1 MKDAIIVGG
10 GLAGLALAENLGRRG
25 KSFVLFDDKSQSASR
40 VAGGLYNPVILKRLS
55 AAWGAV
61 EGMNRINFYHEVEAR
76 IGEKVVFPLPVLRRL
91 TSVEEQNN
99 WFAALDKPVL
109 SRFMSPTL
117 QKEVYT
123 GIQSPFGYGE
133 VLESGY
139 VDTARLLK
147 GYFNLLNRDGVLRGE
162 SFVYQELEVDEAG
175 ISYHGVAARDI
186 FFADGFGLHQNPYF
200 SWLPLDGTKG
210 ELLIVRAPN
219 LKVENAIVKANV
231 FVLPIGNSLFKIG
244 ATYTPWDKTP
254 EPTEKGRQQ
263 LAEEAQAL
271 LSCDFEIVS
280 QLAGIRPTVK
290 DRRPLTGTHPE
301 YRNVHVINGLGSR
314 GIMLAPWMAE
324 CLLAHVY
331 DKAPLQPDCNITR
344 FSRYY
349 SSASLS

>member
-10 GLAGLALAENLGRRG
+10 GLAGLALAENLSRRG
-25 KSFVLFDDKSQSASR
+25 KSFVLFDDKSQSASQ

-55 AAWGAV
+55 AAWGAM
-61 EGMNRINFYHEVEAR
+61 EGMNRMNFYHEVEAR

-99 WFAALDKPVL
+99 WFAAIDKPVL
-109 SRFMSPTL
+109 SRFLSPTL
-117 QKEVYT
+117 RKEVYT

-147 GYFNLLNRDGVLRGE
+147 GYFSLLENEGLLLNETFAYR
-162 SFVYQELEVDEAG
+162 ELEVDEAG
-175 ISYHGVAARDI
+175 VSYKGIPAEHI
-186 FFADGFGLHQNPYF
+186 FFADGFGLHHNPYF

-219 LKVENAIVKANV
+219 LKLEHAIIKANV
-231 FVLPIGNSLFKIG
+231 FVLPIGDGLFKIG

-254 EPTEKGRQQ
+254 EPTEKGRMQ
-263 LAEEAQAL
+263 LKEEAQAL

-290 DRRPLTGTHPE
+290 DRRPLIGTHPE
-301 YRNVHVINGLGSR
+301 YGNVHVLNGLGSR
-314 GIMLAPWMAE
+314 GIMLAPWMSE
-324 CLLAHVY
+324 CLLAQVY
-331 DKAPLQPDCNITR
+331 DEVELLRDCDIRR
-344 FSRYY
+344 FLRCY